1 MCDECGKE
9 VQKPTVM
16 ILDGVFGGYCHTC
29 VAKARR
35 DASPQSAQYH
45 RDRDREEHQRD
56 MLQPWVNGKVNP
68 EFVRQYPDQ
77 AKQQFTEEELKEV

>member
-1 MCDECGKE
+1 
-9 VQKPTVM
+9 
-16 ILDGVFGGYCHTC
+16 
-29 VAKARR
+29 
-35 DASPQSAQYH
+35 
-45 RDRDREEHQRD
+45 